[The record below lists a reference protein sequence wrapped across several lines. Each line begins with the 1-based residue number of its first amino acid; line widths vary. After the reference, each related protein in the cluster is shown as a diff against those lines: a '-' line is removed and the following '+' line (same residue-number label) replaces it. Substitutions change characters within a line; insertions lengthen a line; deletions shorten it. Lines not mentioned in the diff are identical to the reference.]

1 MGQVPI
7 YVRFTKSGNL
17 YIGTYFTTSN
27 SIAARL
33 LPITKKTVKDHLV
46 KMDGKNYFYYTYID
60 NFDISFTARNW
71 ADVIKHEEECVVY
84 STYKDGFWWY
94 AKGTEHV
101 LGLENAYITHGYVF
115 NPEVMEYHKDPLDWV
130 NDAKL
135 EILKFCDNIM

>member
-46 KMDGKNYFYYTYID
+46 KMDVGGMQK
-60 NFDISFTARNW
+60 
-71 ADVIKHEEECVVY
+71 EP
-84 STYKDGFWWY
+84 STY
-94 AKGTEHV
+94 
-101 LGLENAYITHGYVF
+101 
-115 NPEVMEYHKDPLDWV
+115 LDRKILISLT
-130 NDAKL
+130 DMYLIRKL
-135 EILKFCDNIM
+135 WNTIKILWIG